1 MLERYAVRVL
11 LMIQRIKMLEII
23 LRKSMSFEIASS
35 NNSLGLL
42 RKFSSLDEFVI
53 FYKNF
58 IMEQIDLI
66 HLPLKIG
73 SQRLSKLLRYRIFIF
88 KNIAIQ
94 FHVKSSHAMLRIK
107 TFCFSL
113 YKLIFQALFIILTK
127 S

>member
-1 MLERYAVRVL
+1 
-11 LMIQRIKMLEII
+11 
-23 LRKSMSFEIASS
+23 MSFEIASS

-58 IMEQIDLI
+58 IMEKIDLT

-73 SQRLSKLLRYRIFIF
+73 SQRLSKLLRYWIFIF
-88 KNIAIQ
+88 KNIEIQ
-94 FHVKSSHAMLRIK
+94 FHVISSNEMLRIK

-113 YKLIFQALFIILTK
+113 YKLIFKAMLIIRTK
-127 S
+127 FWRN